1 MLDLFHIPSNTDNTK
16 IFYAQGATAWQTWQ
30 KPRNA
35 KFIQI
40 FCLGGGASGGSG
52 VRGVAGSVRAGAGG
66 GGSGGIAKALYPAFL
81 LPDTLYVQVGAGG
94 AFLQGTATGT
104 TGNAGGISYVSIA
117 PTTTAVSVLVQSSTA
132 AALGGASAAT
142 STTNNGGAAA
152 TVWTGGTA
160 TTTSPFTAMSLLT
173 LVAGVAGGISTNA
186 NTGAVVNVQALGSNI
201 VTGGAGAGG
210 NNQVTVGSYSATAGA
225 SIVSAS
231 VILLNNVPGGLTGSL
246 IGTGNPGSNGY
257 GSSSPFCGVGGSGG
271 SGQASGSFSGG
282 NGGNAG
288 WYGCG
293 GGGGGAATAATG
305 IGGSGGR
312 GGDGIIIITTI
323 T

>member
-1 MLDLFHIPSNTDNTK
+1 MLDLFHIPSNTDSTK
-16 IFYAQGATAWQTWQ
+16 IFYATGGINDWQTWE

-52 VRGVAGSVRAGAGG
+52 VRGTNGSTRAGAGG

-117 PTTTAVSVLVQSSTA
+117 PTTTGVSVLAQSSTA
-132 AALGGASAAT
+132 AALGGASIAA
-142 STTNNGGAAA
+142 STTNAGGAAA
-152 TVWTGGTA
+152 TIWTTGSA
-160 TTTSPFTAMSLLT
+160 PFTSLGVLN

-186 NTGAVVNVQALGSNI
+186 STTAIVNVQALGSNI
-201 VTGGAGAGG
+201 ITGGGGGGG
-210 NNQVTVGSYSATAGA
+210 NNQITAGSYSATAGA
-225 SIVSAS
+225 SILSAS
-231 VILLNNVPGGLTGSL
+231 AVLVSTVNGGLTGSL
-246 IGTGNPGSNGY
+246 IGVGNPGGSGY
-257 GSSSPFCGVGGSGG
+257 GSLTTLCGTGGAGG

-282 NGGNAG
+282 DGGNG

-293 GGGGGAATAATG
+293 GGGGGAATITTG
-305 IGGSGGR
+305 IGGSGGK
-312 GGDGIIIITTI
+312 GGDGLVIITTI
-323 T
+323 F